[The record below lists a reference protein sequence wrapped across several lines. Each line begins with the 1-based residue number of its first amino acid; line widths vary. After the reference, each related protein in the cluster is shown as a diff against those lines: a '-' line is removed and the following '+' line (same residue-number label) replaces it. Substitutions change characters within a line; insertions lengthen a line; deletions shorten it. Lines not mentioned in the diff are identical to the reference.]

1 MMVLSFQVILNL
13 KVMTLQKN
21 GYSQIQTDLFNHN
34 TICFE
39 VKSFTFITKGGSEN
53 WVKTLALGKWLLC
66 YELLNPSIQK

>member
-1 MMVLSFQVILNL
+1 VFLLAYKQDSPEDDSILSQSMMVLSFQVILNL

-53 WVKTLALGKWLLC
+53 
-66 YELLNPSIQK
+66 